1 MSIIN
6 VKIIWKIYV
15 LAMNFI
21 TCSEYVRDKLRKLQY
36 FQ

>member
-6 VKIIWKIYV
+6 VKIIRKIYV

-21 TCSEYVRDKLRKLQY
+21 TCSEYNSVIV
-36 FQ
+36 